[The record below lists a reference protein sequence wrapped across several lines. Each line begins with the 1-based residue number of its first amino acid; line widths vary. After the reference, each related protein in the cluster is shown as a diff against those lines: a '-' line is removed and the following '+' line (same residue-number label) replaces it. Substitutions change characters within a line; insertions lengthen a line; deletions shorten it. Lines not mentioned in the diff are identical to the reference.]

1 MIIQCSN
8 IPDGTVISQ
17 DGVEISYN
25 VQGKGKPAIVLIP
38 GWTNSKTIWDDQISH
53 FSEKYKVIAIDLAG
67 HGKSANNRDKWTM
80 SAYGDDVVAVVNK
93 LRLKDVVLVG
103 FSMGGFVVFEAEKKI
118 PEKVSGIVLVDA
130 FRDVEYSIPIE
141 LAEKQYND
149 LVEKLNNPSP
159 EKFSGFK
166 NNQETNYKRLL
177 AMYEEFS
184 TIGWL
189 ESLENGI
196 RWRNNKTIKALQNVQ
211 SPLIAINSDLSPS
224 NVEAFQK
231 YVPSFKAHIVENT
244 SHVIM
249 WDAPDEFNRLLD
261 EAILDFSK

>member
-1 MIIQCSN
+1 MFSLIVFFFIIIQCSN
-8 IPDGTVISQ
+8 KPDGTVISP

-38 GWTNSKTIWDDQISH
+38 GWTNPKTIWDDQISH

-103 FSMGGFVVFEAEKKI
+103 FSMGGFVVFETEKKI

-141 LAEKQYND
+141 
-149 LVEKLNNPSP
+149 
-159 EKFSGFK
+159 
-166 NNQETNYKRLL
+166 
-177 AMYEEFS
+177 
-184 TIGWL
+184 
-189 ESLENGI
+189 
-196 RWRNNKTIKALQNVQ
+196 
-211 SPLIAINSDLSPS
+211 
-224 NVEAFQK
+224 
-231 YVPSFKAHIVENT
+231 
-244 SHVIM
+244 
-249 WDAPDEFNRLLD
+249 
-261 EAILDFSK
+261 